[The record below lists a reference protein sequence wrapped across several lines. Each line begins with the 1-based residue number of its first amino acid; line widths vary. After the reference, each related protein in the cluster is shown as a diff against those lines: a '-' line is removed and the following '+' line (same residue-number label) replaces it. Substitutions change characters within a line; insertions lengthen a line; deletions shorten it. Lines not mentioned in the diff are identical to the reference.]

1 MSRIIKVRN
10 LLDNQAN
17 YSYLNSVHSAGST
30 ALNVKNTDSFFA
42 SWAIQLGKTGEERSE
57 IQMIGTATPA
67 TGTISITGTTRFDH
81 PTDTQVFATKYNQ
94 IIFKRSTAGTSGTA
108 TELTGG
114 TITITPD
121 SEFTL
126 FDDTSGAA
134 TYAYRVAYKNSVTG
148 SVSSDSDWMTSAGFD
163 FYSLAGMRQ
172 RVKRKLFDS
181 SFLENDIQID
191 DWTNEWLE
199 KMNNVA
205 IDVNKDYSI
214 GTVDVAVGT
223 SGLGTI
229 TSTNFKEV
237 RRVWFTTNSSDYY
250 KASKKSM
257 IEFAPNDTYSETHP
271 YYYMQGDNVIGKLP
285 ATQGTARLV
294 YYTLPTR
301 LSNDTDLLPISM
313 RGYTKSFVDYA
324 LGEASYLDNKDS
336 LGDRYSSKSE
346 IELNKFRNEIAPRSK
361 SGPQYITMTDTID
374 GDDTF
379 ELVF

>member
-1 MSRIIKVRN
+1 MSLIKVSN
-10 LLDNQAN
+10 NLDNNA
-17 YSYLNSVHSAGST
+17 SKSFLSGSLASGGT
-30 ALNVKNTDSFFA
+30 TIPVKNINGFSA
-42 SWAIQLGKTGEERSE
+42 SWAIQLGKTGEETSE
-57 IQMIGTATPA
+57 ILIVGTAIPSGTA
-67 TGTISITGTTRFDH
+67 LNTTGTIRFPH
-81 PTDTQVFATKYNQ
+81 PTDTPVYATKFDQ
-94 IIFKRSTAGTSGTA
+94 VIFKRSTTGTAGTA
-108 TELTGG
+108 TAITGG
-114 TITITPD
+114 TVAITPD
-121 SEFTL
+121 NAYTIY
-126 FDDTSGAA
+126 DDTTA
-134 TYAYRVAYKNSVTG
+134 TSSYAYKVSYYASVLAEEST
-148 SVSSDSDWMTSAGFD
+148 DSDWIVPTGFD
-163 FYSLAGMRQ
+163 FYSLAGIRQ

-181 SFLENDIQID
+181 TFLDDDVQID

-214 GTVDVAVGT
+214 GTVDVNIGT

-229 TSTNFKEV
+229 TSTDFKEV

-257 IEFAPNDTYSETHP
+257 IEFAPNDTYNETHP

-324 LGEASYLDNKDS
+324 LGEASYLDNKDN
-336 LGDRYSSKSE
+336 LGDKYSAKAE

-379 ELVF
+379 ELIF